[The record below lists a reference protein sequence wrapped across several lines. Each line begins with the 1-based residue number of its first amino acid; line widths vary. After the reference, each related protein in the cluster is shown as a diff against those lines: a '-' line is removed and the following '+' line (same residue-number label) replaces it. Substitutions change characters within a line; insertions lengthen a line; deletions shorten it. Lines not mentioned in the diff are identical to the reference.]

1 VRAGRQTGR
10 MGTQRTAL
18 ITGGASGIGLATAVR
33 LRDEGFDVVIAD
45 VDPAAP
51 EVAAENGLTAQTL
64 DVTDRAAWQRLGNA
78 LDAGEVEV
86 GALILNAGIAG
97 GGTDLEALDLDR
109 YHRLMKVNVDGVLYG
124 LHEMLP
130 RLARPGVVTVTASLA
145 GLMGVPAD
153 PIYAM
158 TKHAVVGL
166 VRSAA
171 ADLAAKDVRIHAVCP
186 GFVETPLL
194 TPAKPQLERV
204 AFPLLTVDE
213 VSATIADLVTG
224 RSTAMVTV
232 LQPGRPPVD
241 YAFAGIPG
249 PRMLDGS
256 KVPDLPDDLTL

>member
-1 VRAGRQTGR
+1 MSQTGAV
-10 MGTQRTAL
+10 GTQRTAL
-18 ITGGASGIGLATAVR
+18 ITGGASGIGLATAIR
-33 LRDEGFDVVIAD
+33 LRDEGLSIVIAD
-45 VDPAAP
+45 VDPKAP
-51 EVAAENGLTAQTL
+51 EVAAEHGLTAQAL
-64 DVTDRAAWQRLGNA
+64 DVTDPDAWQRLGRT
-78 LDAGEVEV
+78 LDAGEVEL
-86 GALILNAGIAG
+86 GALVLNAGIAG
-97 GGTDLEALDLDR
+97 GGTDVSSLDLDR

-124 LHEMLP
+124 LREMLP

-153 PIYAM
+153 PVYAM

-166 VRSAA
+166 VRSTA

-194 TPAKPQLERV
+194 TPAKPQLDRV
-204 AFPLLTVDE
+204 AFPLLTADQI
-213 VSATIADLVTG
+213 AAAIADLVTG
-224 RSTAMVTV
+224 RSTALVTV

-256 KVPDLPDDLTL
+256 KVPDLPDDLDLG